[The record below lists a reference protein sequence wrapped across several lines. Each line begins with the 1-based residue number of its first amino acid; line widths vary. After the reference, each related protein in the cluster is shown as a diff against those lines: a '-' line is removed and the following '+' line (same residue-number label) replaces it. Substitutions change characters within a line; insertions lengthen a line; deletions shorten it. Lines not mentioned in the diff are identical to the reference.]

1 MTTRAPLLAV
11 FCALVVASG
20 CGDDDGPPSS
30 ELKPFTDAAAV
41 RDDVTDST
49 STAPAPDTTTAAP
62 APGPATTVAPEDKR
76 GAALLCLS
84 DEKGLD
90 VRPVG
95 DKGILVGATDNGPRI
110 DFFQSSLEAEGEQ
123 FEGRAEG
130 AEQIGAAL
138 FYVRDAPEEQ
148 LIAIEDCLNDQ

>member
-1 MTTRAPLLAV
+1 MTTRATLLAAL
-11 FCALVVASG
+11 CALAASG

-30 ELKPFTDAAAV
+30 EQNPAGDTVAI
-41 RDDVTDST
+41 
-49 STAPAPDTTTAAP
+49 TAPGETGPV
-62 APGPATTVAPEDKR
+62 PGPAAAPAPEDKR
-76 GAALLCLS
+76 GLALACIR
-84 DEKGLD
+84 DEKGIE

-95 DKGILVGATDNGPRI
+95 DKSIEIGPGGEDSRI

-138 FYVRDAPEEQ
+138 FYVRELPDET
-148 LIAIEDCLNDQ
+148 LIEIEDCLNEQ